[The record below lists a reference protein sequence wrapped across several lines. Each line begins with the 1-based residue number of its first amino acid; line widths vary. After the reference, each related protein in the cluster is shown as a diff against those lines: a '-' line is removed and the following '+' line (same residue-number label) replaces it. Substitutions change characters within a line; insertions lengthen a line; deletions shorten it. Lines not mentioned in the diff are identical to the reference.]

1 MGMAWSLTKGIIS
14 SNERYA
20 RHPFIKA
27 LQTDSAINKGNSGG
41 PLLNM
46 KGEIVGINALIV
58 SRISENAGIG
68 LAIRGDIVK
77 KSVSSMLSTGRVDRP
92 AIGIMIMELVNENTR
107 KKISK
112 EFPKLKENYIP
123 NTYGIFVRSDKNPK
137 GIKKFDTIIAINDV
151 MTNGQVQ
158 FSDEISKYGVEE
170 IITLTVIRKR
180 RYLKVDIPLKVFP
193 VDADAMYSAIRR
205 PTLPIIPEN
214 K

>member
-1 MGMAWSLTKGIIS
+1 M
-14 SNERYA
+14 
-20 RHPFIKA
+20 
-27 LQTDSAINKGNSGG
+27 
-41 PLLNM
+41 
-46 KGEIVGINALIV
+46 
-58 SRISENAGIG
+58 
-68 LAIRGDIVK
+68 
-77 KSVSSMLSTGRVDRP
+77 
-92 AIGIMIMELVNENTR
+92 
-107 KKISK
+107 
-112 EFPKLKENYIP
+112 
-123 NTYGIFVRSDKNPK
+123 RSDKNPK